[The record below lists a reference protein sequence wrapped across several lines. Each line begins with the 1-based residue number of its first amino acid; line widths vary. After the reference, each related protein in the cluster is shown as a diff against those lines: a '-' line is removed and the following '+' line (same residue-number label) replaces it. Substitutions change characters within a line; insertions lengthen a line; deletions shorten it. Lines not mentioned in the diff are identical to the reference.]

1 MKYILLAFSTILF
14 FNSNL
19 QAKKSVYPK
28 KIDGFVFIPS
38 GSFMPQGTTYSIHAM
53 FMSDHEVTNGE
64 YLNFLNDLSLQNRLE
79 DLKTAMPD
87 TTAWNLPGTY
97 MNPYVN
103 YYLRHPAYAD
113 FPVVNISA
121 EAATLYCI
129 WLGEKL
135 SALYENAHF
144 KKMRLP
150 TTHEWMY
157 AASGGVQTTI
167 YSWGTPFVRNGSGEM
182 QGNFLVLG
190 DESISYLDS
199 TYRIMSGANVFGIAG
214 NLSDYADVTAP
225 SKSYKPNAYGLYN
238 MSGNV
243 AELVQDFIP
252 GDSSFTFNGFA
263 AIGGSWRSPGY
274 DVRITSK
281 TAFIKANPMVGFRP
295 VFTAVME

>member
-1 MKYILLAFSTILF
+1 MKYTLLLISTFLL
-14 FNSNL
+14 FNSSL

-28 KIDGFVFIPS
+28 KIDGFSFIPS

-87 TTAWNLPGTY
+87 TTAWNLNGTY
-97 MNPYVN
+97 LNPYVD

-113 FPVVNISA
+113 YPVVNISVEGA
-121 EAATLYCI
+121 KLYCI

-135 SALYENAHF
+135 SVLYGNERF

-157 AASGGVQTTI
+157 AASGGMQNTI
-167 YSWGTPFVRNGSGEM
+167 YSWGSPFVRNADGEM

-190 DESISYLDS
+190 DESITYIDS
-199 TYRIMSGANVFGIAG
+199 TYLIVPGANIYGIAG

-243 AELVQDFIP
+243 AELVQDFIY
-252 GDSSFTFNGFA
+252 GDSSLISNGYA
-263 AIGGSWRSPGY
+263 AMGGSWKSPGY

-281 TAFIKANPMVGFRP
+281 VPFIKAHPTVGFRP